1 MKKRNKIAKDLH
13 TTKYR
18 NRVVKPK
25 KGKGSFLYS
34 VDGKKYS
41 LEEVS
46 GTNGLLIMFICNHCP
61 YVLAILDRIVRD
73 SEELQKLG
81 IGVAAISSNDVIG
94 YPEDSFDNMKKLA
107 TKYSF
112 SFIDLST

>member
-1 MKKRNKIAKDLH
+1 MGEIPPVCEFGWHAKEFEL
-13 TTKYR
+13 
-18 NRVVKPK
+18 P
-25 KGKGSFLYS
+25 S
-34 VDGKKYS
+34 VDGKKYT

-73 SEELQKLG
+73 SEDLQKLG

-94 YPEDSFDNMKKLA
+94 YPEDSFDNMKL
-107 TKYSF
+107 F
-112 SFIDLST
+112 SSANLFRENIFSVGSQSSHISK